1 MLHAR
6 WQWIGMVFLAAALQA
21 APAKIE
27 SLAER
32 LAQTAESL
40 ASDSYRGFVDRDR
53 GNRAD
58 VEALLVVQ
66 QFNAGAA
73 LLHRMIRDRR
83 PVSELRDA
91 VAMLMEQARS
101 SSRFGF
107 GRNAWQDMSHTL
119 DEMARELNS
128 GVGWGGHEEA
138 RPPNVV
144 TGRMRW
150 RGRVD
155 DRVQIYVQGSD
166 ATSRLI
172 TGSPVPG
179 GTSSF
184 TSPLP
189 QRPVVINLRKL
200 KGRGSVE
207 IIQQPSRNNGFTAVI
222 EIYDSKGGSEEYEFE
237 IAW

>member
-1 MLHAR
+1 MIHAR
-6 WQWIGMVFLAAALQA
+6 LHLIGMVFLAATVQA
-21 APAKIE
+21 SPARIE
-27 SLAER
+27 NLAER

-53 GNRAD
+53 GTRAD
-58 VEALLVVQ
+58 VEALFLVQ

-73 LLHRMIRDRR
+73 LLNRMVRDRR

-91 VAMLMEQARS
+91 VAMLTEQVRS

-107 GRNAWQDMSHTL
+107 GRNAWQDMSRTL
-119 DEMARELNS
+119 DEIARELNA
-128 GVGWGGHEEA
+128 GAGWGGREEG

-150 RGRVD
+150 KGRVD

-166 ATSRLI
+166 ASSRLI
-172 TGSPVPG
+172 TGVPVASG
-179 GTSSF
+179 MFNF

-189 QRPVVINLRKL
+189 QRPVVMSLRKL

-207 IIQQPSRNNGFTAVI
+207 IIQQPSRSNGFTAVI
-222 EIYDSKGGSEEYEFE
+222 EIYDSKGGSEDYEFE
-237 IAW
+237 LTW

>member
-1 MLHAR
+1 MSHAR
-6 WQWIGMVFLAAALQA
+6 WHLIGIVFLAAAVQA
-21 APAKIE
+21 APARIE

-32 LAQTAESL
+32 LEQTSQSL

-58 VEALLVVQ
+58 VEALFLVQ
-66 QFNAGAA
+66 QFHAGAA
-73 LLHRMIRDRR
+73 LLNRMVRDRR

-91 VAMLMEQARS
+91 MAMLTDQVRS

-107 GRNAWQDMSHTL
+107 GRNAWQDMSRTL

-128 GVGWGGHEEA
+128 GGGWGGHDEG
-138 RPPNVV
+138 RPPNAV

-150 RGRVD
+150 KGRVD
-155 DRVQIYVQGSD
+155 DRVQIFVQGSD
-166 ATSRLI
+166 ASSRLI
-172 TGSPVPG
+172 SGSPVANG
-179 GTSSF
+179 ISNF

-189 QRPVVINLRKL
+189 QRPVVISLKKL
-200 KGRGSVE
+200 KGRGSME
-207 IIQQPSRNNGFTAVI
+207 IIQQPSRSNGFTAVI

-237 IAW
+237 ITW

>member
-1 MLHAR
+1 MIHAR
-6 WQWIGMVFLAAALQA
+6 RYLIGLVLLTGAVHA
-21 APAKIE
+21 APARIE

-58 VEALLVVQ
+58 VEALFLVQ

-73 LLHRMIRDRR
+73 LLNRMVRDRR
-83 PVSELRDA
+83 PRSELQDA
-91 VAMLMEQARS
+91 VAMLTDQVRA

-107 GRNAWQDMSHTL
+107 GRNAWQDMSRTL
-119 DEMARELNS
+119 DEMARELSS
-128 GVGWGGHEEA
+128 GGGWDRHDESG
-138 RPPNVV
+138 PPNAA

-155 DRVQIYVQGSD
+155 DRVQIFVKGSD
-166 ATSRLI
+166 ANSRLI
-172 TGSPVPG
+172 TGAPVAG
-179 GTSSF
+179 GQFNF

-189 QRPVVINLRKL
+189 QRPVALSLRKL

-207 IIQQPSRNNGFTAVI
+207 IVQQPSRNNGFTAVI
-222 EIYDSKGGSEEYEFE
+222 EIYDSKGGSEDYEFE
-237 IAW
+237 ITW

>member
-1 MLHAR
+1 MMHAR
-6 WQWIGMVFLAAALQA
+6 RQLIGLIFLTAAVQA
-21 APAKIE
+21 APARIE
-27 SLAER
+27 ILAGR

-40 ASDSYRGFVDRDR
+40 ASDSYRGFADRDR

-58 VEALLVVQ
+58 VEALFLIQ

-73 LLHRMIRDRR
+73 LLNRMVRDRR

-91 VAMLMEQARS
+91 VAMLTDQARAS
-101 SSRFGF
+101 GRFGF
-107 GRNAWQDMSHTL
+107 GRNAWQDMSRTL

-128 GVGWGGHEEA
+128 GVGWGGHEEE

-155 DRVQIYVQGSD
+155 DRVQIYLHGSD
-166 ATSRLI
+166 ATSKLI
-172 TGSPVPG
+172 TGSTVPNG
-179 GTSSF
+179 VSNF

-189 QRPVVINLRKL
+189 QRSVVLNLRKL

-207 IIQQPSRNNGFTAVI
+207 IIQQPSRNNDFTAVV
-222 EIYDSKGGSEEYEFE
+222 EIYDSKGGSEDYEFE
-237 IAW
+237 ITW

>member
-1 MLHAR
+1 MRYSRSFL
-6 WQWIGMVFLAAALQA
+6 IGLVLLATAIQA
-21 APAKIE
+21 APARIE

-32 LAQTAESL
+32 LAQAAESL

-58 VEALLVVQ
+58 VEALFLVQ

-73 LLHRMIRDRR
+73 LLYRMVRDRR
-83 PVSELRDA
+83 PGSELRDSVA
-91 VAMLMEQARS
+91 VLTDQVRS

-107 GRNAWQDMSHTL
+107 GRNAWQDISRTL
-119 DEMARELNS
+119 DEMARELNA
-128 GVGWGGHEEA
+128 GGGWERSDES
-138 RPPNVV
+138 RPPSVV

-155 DRVQIYVQGSD
+155 DRVQIHVQGSD
-166 ATSRLI
+166 ATSKLI
-172 TGSPVPG
+172 TGVPVANG
-179 GTSSF
+179 VFNF

-189 QRPVVINLRKL
+189 QRNVMVNLRKL

-222 EIYDSKGGSEEYEFE
+222 GIFDSKGGSEDYEFE
-237 IAW
+237 ITW

>member
-1 MLHAR
+1 MRYSRAFL
-6 WQWIGMVFLAAALQA
+6 IGLVLLATAIQA
-21 APAKIE
+21 APARIE

-40 ASDSYRGFVDRDR
+40 ASDSYRGFVERER

-58 VEALLVVQ
+58 VEALFLVQ

-73 LLHRMIRDRR
+73 LLNRMVRDRR
-83 PVSELRDA
+83 PGSELRDSVA
-91 VAMLMEQARS
+91 VLTDQVRS
-101 SSRFGF
+101 TSRFGF
-107 GRNAWQDMSHTL
+107 GRNVWQDISRTL
-119 DEMARELNS
+119 DEMARELNA
-128 GVGWGGHEEA
+128 GGGWERPNES
-138 RPPNVV
+138 RPPSVV

-166 ATSRLI
+166 TTSKLV
-172 TGSPVPG
+172 TGAPVANG
-179 GTSSF
+179 VFNF

-189 QRPVVINLRKL
+189 QRPVTVNLRKL

-222 EIYDSKGGSEEYEFE
+222 EIFDSKGGAEDYEFE
-237 IAW
+237 ITW